1 MGPKAV
7 RSLSLVAELVYD
19 VSSSTVE
26 PELYSFTHRDKDGY
40 PYPVDRKIY
49 DETVEF
55 MSSALKRAKIGKKE
69 LLQDLKHLPELGS
82 RQTSHS

>member
-1 MGPKAV
+1 MGHKTV
-7 RSLSLVAELVYD
+7 RALSLVAEVVYR

-40 PYPVDRKIY
+40 PYPVDRKIS

-55 MSSALKRAKIGKKE
+55 MSSALKR
-69 LLQDLKHLPELGS
+69 LPELGS